1 MHTIPSLRLQ
11 NPICF
16 LPPPVHVYR
25 SSLLLCLC
33 LFLSS
38 FLSEN
43 LPLSSSFLRPSSCPL
58 MGLGNSFLQSQGSGH
73 KTMSR
78 LRPLGAPHQRRR
90 KQLFPCPP
98 TGLRPISPGNISA
111 KEAALGAPAGIRA
124 FRSCKAGSQFLWP
137 FLCVKS
143 PQSRPVWEGDLSQ
156 TTEQMCD
163 YRGMPVHSWYT
174 HVHTHT
180 RTLTA
185 HVPAFTRACVRP
197 RK

>member
-78 LRPLGAPHQRRR
+78 LCPLGAPPSKTQETTVSLSPDRSAARLSRQHLCQ
-90 KQLFPCPP
+90 
-98 TGLRPISPGNISA
+98 GSSPGCPCRHPGVQILQGWWPVSL
-111 KEAALGAPAGIRA
+111 AL
-124 FRSCKAGSQFLWP
+124 SLCKKSTKQASLGRGS
-137 FLCVKS
+137 
-143 PQSRPVWEGDLSQ
+143 
-156 TTEQMCD
+156 
-163 YRGMPVHSWYT
+163 
-174 HVHTHT
+174 
-180 RTLTA
+180 
-185 HVPAFTRACVRP
+185 
-197 RK
+197 